1 MRRCQPERTEVD
13 VRTDH
18 RNAPAPVAAVAR
30 IGLRRMGR
38 AVGGCARHGILA
50 GTIERE
56 RALADAAKI
65 AERLTENGYG
75 WWVVEVKGGAPY
87 VGHVALQDVPFAAH
101 FTPAL
106 EVGWRLA
113 AEFWGNGYATEGAR
127 AALAFAFETLH
138 RSEVI
143 AMTAKINV
151 CSQRVMQRLGMT
163 YDSGDDFD
171 NPRVAD
177 GSPLR
182 PHVLFRIARDGA
194 ER

>member
-1 MRRCQPERTEVD
+1 MS
-13 VRTDH
+13 
-18 RNAPAPVAAVAR
+18 APTIETPRLLLRPWRASDYDAWAALSADAR
-30 IGLRRMGR
+30 VMEFF
-38 AVGGCARHGILA
+38 A

-127 AALAFAFETLH
+127 AALAFAFQTLH

-151 CSQRVMQRLGMT
+151 RSQRVMQRLGMA
-163 YDSGDDFD
+163 YDPGDDFD

>member
-1 MRRCQPERTEVD
+1 
-13 VRTDH
+13 
-18 RNAPAPVAAVAR
+18 
-30 IGLRRMGR
+30 
-38 AVGGCARHGILA
+38 
-50 GTIERE
+50 
-56 RALADAAKI
+56 
-65 AERLTENGYG
+65 
-75 WWVVEVKGGAPY
+75 
-87 VGHVALQDVPFAAH
+87 LQDVPFAAH

-127 AALAFAFETLH
+127 AALAFAFQTLH

-151 CSQRVMQRLGMT
+151 RSQRVMQRLGMA
-163 YDSGDDFD
+163 YDPGDDFD
-171 NPRVAD
+171 SPRVAD